1 MGRAPRPAPR
11 EPALPAP
18 PPLLA
23 LLLAWAS
30 SALAAA
36 DPPPAQP
43 WRGVRVVAN
52 CHLQGIGADDHPLA
66 VVSELWR
73 ADERLGGHLA
83 ELSVVHGA
91 AFQGPWTLVAADRR
105 AATVVAALRAGQ
117 VRCGSAAER
126 PAVRTRT
133 ELLVMAQDGQ
143 SSLLDALEERG
154 LDRTRASWWDCT
166 GPGERGLVLVGPAD
180 ALPPSWEL
188 GDWELGRAL
197 MGRWAE
203 QEPSRRFLVA
213 TRPVAEP
220 SRLVRQA
227 RRLLAEEGTVHV
239 DAGSFLDGVSSA
251 RNDRFS
257 LLRPL
262 TWSMLES
269 LAPAALVPGETELAL
284 GADAFQAELLDHPLP
299 YLATNWQ
306 APAAL
311 ELPDHRIVAVEG
323 AGGRVRLAFLGVLD
337 PVLQTWVP
345 GLGEAGVTL
354 TDPVSSV
361 QAVVDR
367 LYAASE
373 PPDVVVVLSTAGP
386 QVHAALRRHL
396 RGVDLVVGDPSLVGG
411 RLDQAEWALRPQPP
425 GEEGAPVGVG
435 LDGLA
440 TVDLRLGAAGLVAV
454 QARPV
459 EVVPGLPV
467 EPQITSAITSVRAE
481 VYPPLDVPL
490 VPAAQPDAP
499 ALAWTE
505 AQWRLLV
512 CEALRRATSADV
524 VLLRELPAPSH
535 VPGPLSELMAVEY
548 LSMLDHLE
556 LHRVPGSKL
565 KTVLDRSWGNVPVA
579 CGAQPGSDSPVL
591 RGRSLESGRAYR
603 LVTTDRT
610 RATTALGQILEGVP
624 ASGPLDPRGV
634 RTVLGPLGPPWTVR
648 AATLAALREVREAA
662 ADPDEAVRGLLT
674 AAASDKPPQWAV
686 RLRGLSL
693 SASRFQGADQ
703 GAFASIPE
711 TLATSPT
718 SFTLSTAADL
728 ALERDELALFWDLR
742 YRQSYASLATAGSE
756 VQESADDW
764 RLSTSVELPSLSRRV
779 LLTWKP
785 YSELAFDSEHTP
797 TTDELGLANPRQA
810 DLSLAVGAA
819 AGATG
824 PLSSLRLGAFAS
836 RDLARLLDKPTEWG
850 GKAEVG
856 TSTSLGWTTW
866 TVTGEGSVYADT
878 SVDDE
883 SDLRFKLLG
892 TTKLAAPLARWLAVS
907 LSAQGFLLQGRVP
920 QTAVVDGSWQVG
932 AALDASGV
940 WAL

>member
-1 MGRAPRPAPR
+1 M
-11 EPALPAP
+11 
-18 PPLLA
+18 
-23 LLLAWAS
+23 
-30 SALAAA
+30 
-36 DPPPAQP
+36 
-43 WRGVRVVAN
+43 
-52 CHLQGIGADDHPLA
+52 QGIGADDHPLA

-83 ELSVVHGA
+83 ELAVSHGA
-91 AFQGPWTLVAADRR
+91 AFQGPWTLIAADRR
-105 AATVVAALRAGQ
+105 AATVVSALRAGQ
-117 VRCGSAAER
+117 VRCGAPTER

-133 ELLVMAQDGQ
+133 EVLVMAQDGA
-143 SSLLDALEERG
+143 STLLDALEERG
-154 LDRTRASWWDCT
+154 LDRTRAGWWDCT
-166 GPGERGLVLVGPAD
+166 GPGDRGLVLLGPVD
-180 ALPPSWEL
+180 ALPSSWQL

-203 QEPSRRFLVA
+203 EEPSRRFLVA
-213 TRPVAEP
+213 ARPVAEP

-239 DAGSFLDGVSSA
+239 DVGSFLDGVSST

-262 TWSMLES
+262 TWSMLAS
-269 LAPAALVPGETELAL
+269 LSPSALVPGETELVL
-284 GADAFQAELLDHPLP
+284 GAPALHAELVDHPLP
-299 YLATNWQ
+299 YVATNWA
-306 APAAL
+306 APEPL
-311 ELPDHRIVAVEG
+311 ELPDHRMVDVRG
-323 AGGRVRLAFLGVLD
+323 PGGHVRLAFLGVVD
-337 PVLQTWVP
+337 PLLQTWVP
-345 GLGEAGVTL
+345 GLSEAGVTV
-354 TDPVSSV
+354 TDPVPAV

-367 LYAASE
+367 LFAEPE
-373 PPDVVVVLSTAGP
+373 PPDVVIVLSAASAP
-386 QVHAALRRHL
+386 VHAALRREL
-396 RGVDLVVGDPSLVGG
+396 RGVDLVLGDPSMAGDRVD
-411 RLDQAEWALRPQPP
+411 RLDAELRPLPP
-425 GEEGAPVGVG
+425 GEEGAPLGLGV
-435 LDGLA
+435 DGLA

-459 EVVPGLPV
+459 DVDPRLPV

-481 VYPPLDVPL
+481 VYPPLDTPL
-490 VPAAQPDAP
+490 VPAAQPAAP

-505 AQWRLLV
+505 GQWRLLV
-512 CEALRRATSADV
+512 CEALRRATQADV
-524 VLLRELPAPSH
+524 VLLRELPAPAH

-548 LSMLDHLE
+548 LAMLDRLE

-591 RGRSLESGRAYR
+591 RGRSLESGRSYR
-603 LVTTDRT
+603 LLTTDRT

-624 ASGPLDPRGV
+624 ATGPLDPVGV
-634 RTVLGPLGPPWTVR
+634 STVMGPLGQPWTVR
-648 AATLAALREVREAA
+648 AATLQALREVREGQEDPDQAVRDLLAA
-662 ADPDEAVRGLLT
+662 AEAE
-674 AAASDKPPQWAV
+674 KPPQWV
-686 RLRGLSL
+686 LRLRGLTL

-703 GAFASIPE
+703 DAFAGIPE

-718 SFTLSTAADL
+718 SFTLSTTADL
-728 ALERDELALFWDLR
+728 SLERDEARLFWDLR
-742 YRQSYASLATAGSE
+742 YRQSYASLASAGSD

-764 RLSTSVELPSLSRRV
+764 RLSTSVELPALTRRL

-797 TTDELGLANPRQA
+797 TTDELGQANPRQA

-836 RDLARLLDKPTEWG
+836 RDLATLRDKPTEWG

-866 TVTGEGSVYADT
+866 TVAAEGQVYADT
-878 SVDDE
+878 RADDE

-892 TTKLAAPLARWLAVS
+892 TTKLAAPLARWLNVS

-920 QTAVVDGSWQVG
+920 ATQVVDGSWQVG
-932 AALDASGV
+932 AALDACGV
-940 WAL
+940 WGL